1 MFMTGLHIPAQI
13 LPGLNSRLIVHPV
26 VPYRTG
32 VRIISKLA
40 EFTENQD
47 HSGYSNELVIFNT

>member
-1 MFMTGLHIPAQI
+1 MFITGLHIPAQI
-13 LPGLNSRLIVHPV
+13 LPGLNKRLIIQPLVS
-26 VPYRTG
+26 YRTG

-47 HSGYSNELVIFNT
+47 HSGYSNELVIVNT